1 MKFTH
6 NQPTK
11 IHFGVDEFEK
21 LGELA
26 GQYGKRCLLVMQTDN
41 PTFEKLANNTQEQ
54 LKNKALPYRSLI
66 KFGPILRK
74 WIF

>member
-41 PTFEKLANNTQEQ
+41 PTLKSWQTTHKNN
-54 LKNKALPYRSLI
+54 
-66 KFGPILRK
+66 
-74 WIF
+74 